1 MAKCIDHVVVIDYFL
16 KQILLF
22 ITRQQAYRHNNN
34 KYYPVSFQPNT
45 SSQRL
50 LYFCSFITLFPLYH
64 IVPHY
69 IVPHYFLLLLF
80 LFLFSPKL
88 GWKLGLVCCLVI
100 TILDSVSDITFKLR
114 VLKHNFIKY
123 NEREGT
129 TYPYAIKNQ
138 RKARNAPSRGHFVPK
153 PPTRG
158 ALSWFFMA

>member
-69 IVPHYFLLLLF
+69 IVPHYFLLLLLLF

-114 VLKHNFIKY
+114 VLKQNFIKY
-123 NEREGT
+123 NETPRGGLREDPRYLSFCHKEPAKG
-129 TYPYAIKNQ
+129 K
-138 RKARNAPSRGHFVPK
+138 KARGRWVP
-153 PPTRG
+153 
-158 ALSWFFMA
+158 